1 MLILLYV
8 KFIWCSG
15 ILYIY
20 CELEGVVVLDITMK
34 CIYYIY
40 MFLVRRQF
48 FCIVFPVCDYTY
60 GSLKVVPWCS
70 NTLDC

>member
-1 MLILLYV
+1 MWILLYV

-20 CELEGVVVLDITMK
+20 CELEGVVVLDITMI

-40 MFLVRRQF
+40 VFGKKTVFLH
-48 FCIVFPVCDYTY
+48 CICCV
-60 GSLKVVPWCS
+60 
-70 NTLDC
+70 